1 MTGRRILVVDDEESV
16 RWALTKALERAGY
29 RVDLAAD
36 GAGGAAAAEN
46 PEVDLVLLDVRLPGR
61 DGLAVL
67 RDLRKR
73 RPDLPVIMMTA
84 YGTLQVAVEAM
95 KQGAYDYIGKP
106 FDMDEVL
113 LVVEKALEAQALARE
128 VSQLRQLA
136 EDRFDLGGIVGGS
149 PAMQQIFKAVGK
161 VAGTDLTVLLR
172 GESGTGKELIAR
184 AIHENSRR
192 KGRAFVPVNCAAIPR
207 ELLESELF
215 GHEKGAFTGAV
226 TARRG
231 RFEQADGG
239 TVFLDE
245 VGDMDL
251 SLQTKLLR
259 VLQER
264 RIERLGG
271 EGSIPV
277 DVRIVAA
284 TNQDLEGAVALR
296 AFRED
301 LFYRLNVVTIHLPPL
316 RDRREDIPALVT
328 HFLTAFARD
337 QQAAPKVVSA
347 DALERLTAYRWPGNV
362 RELENVVKRAA
373 ALTPTSLV
381 LPDQLPD
388 VIQKGAGSE
397 AAAAGPEEF
406 PVDWMRR
413 QIARCKET
421 LDGRLY
427 DHFVACIERPLL
439 TLVLRRTGGNQVK
452 AAELLGINR
461 NTLRKRIKELGVP
474 VAGKAPGI
482 GDDGPAEPRA
492 ARGRANH
499 DDPR

>member
-1 MTGRRILVVDDEESV
+1 MTGRHILVVDDEESV

-36 GAGGAAAAEN
+36 GPGGSAAAEN

-67 RDLRKR
+67 RDIRKR
-73 RPDLPVIMMTA
+73 RADLPVIMMTA

-95 KQGAYDYIGKP
+95 RQGAYDYIGKP

-128 VSQLRQLA
+128 LSQLRQLT
-136 EDRFDLGGIVGGS
+136 EDRFDLGGIVGGG

-226 TARRG
+226 AARRG

-271 EGSIPV
+271 EGSVPV

-328 HFLTAFARD
+328 HFLTAFAREE
-337 QQAAPKVVSA
+337 QAAPKVFSP
-347 DALERLTAYRWPGNV
+347 DALDRLTAYRWPGNV

-381 LPDQLPD
+381 LPDHLPD
-388 VIQKGAGSE
+388 AIQKGGGSE
-397 AAAAGPEEF
+397 DAAAGPEEF
-406 PVDWMRR
+406 PVDWMRGE
-413 QIARCKET
+413 IARRKDA
-421 LDGRLY
+421 LDGRLRE
-427 DHFVACIERPLL
+427 HFVACVERPLL

-452 AAELLGINR
+452 AAELLGMNR
-461 NTLRKRIKELGVP
+461 NTLRKRIKALGVA
-474 VAGKAPGI
+474 VAGKSLRAA
-482 GDDGPAEPRA
+482 DDAPAEQRA
-492 ARGRANH
+492 ARVRASK
-499 DDPR
+499 PR

>member
-16 RWALTKALERAGY
+16 RWALSKALERAGY
-29 RVDLAAD
+29 QVELAAD
-36 GAGGAAAAEN
+36 GPSGLVAAQDAG
-46 PEVDLVLLDVRLPGR
+46 VDLTLLDVRLPGR
-61 DGLAVL
+61 DGLSIL
-67 RDLRKR
+67 RDIRKR

-113 LVVEKALEAQALARE
+113 LVVEKALEAQALAQE
-128 VSQLRQLA
+128 VTRLRHTV
-136 EDRFDLGGIVGGS
+136 EERFDLGGIVGGS
-149 PAMQQIFKAVGK
+149 PAMQHIFKAVGK

-184 AIHENSRR
+184 AVHENSRR
-192 KGRAFVPVNCAAIPR
+192 KGRPFVPVNCAAIPR

-226 TARRG
+226 AARRG
-231 RFEQADGG
+231 RFEQAEGG

-271 EGSIPV
+271 EGSLPV

-284 TNQDLEGAVALR
+284 TNQDLEGAVAR
-296 AFRED
+296 RTFRED
-301 LFYRLNVVTIHLPPL
+301 LFYRLNVVAIHLPPL
-316 RDRREDIPALVT
+316 RDRREDIPALAA
-328 HFLTAFARD
+328 HFLSSFARE
-337 QQAAPKVVSA
+337 QQADPKMLSPET
-347 DALERLTAYRWPGNV
+347 LERMSVYRWPGNV

-373 ALTPTSLV
+373 ALAPTALI
-381 LPDQLPD
+381 LPDHLPD
-388 VIQKGAGSE
+388 AVRLGAGSE
-397 AAAAGPEEF
+397 EPTMRPETF
-406 PVDWMRR
+406 PVEWMRAEM
-413 QIARCKET
+413 ARLKDS
-421 LDGRLY
+421 LDGRLHN
-427 DHFVACIERPLL
+427 HFVACVEGPLL
-439 TLVLRRTGGNQVK
+439 ELVLRRTGGNQVK

-461 NTLRKRIKELGVP
+461 NTLRKRIKELNVP
-474 VAGKAPGI
+474 LSGRAG
-482 GDDGPAEPRA
+482 GPAAGEAGPGQPMRPPEVPPT
-492 ARGRANH
+492 R
-499 DDPR
+499 

>member
-1 MTGRRILVVDDEESV
+1 MTDKRILVVDDEESV
-16 RWALTKALERAGY
+16 RWALRKALERAGY
-29 RVDLAAD
+29 RVELAAD
-36 GAGGAAAAEN
+36 GPAGLRGAEE
-46 PEVDLVLLDVRLPGR
+46 PGVDLALLDVRLPGR
-61 DGLAVL
+61 DGLEVL
-67 RDLRKR
+67 REIRKR
-73 RPDLPVIMMTA
+73 RPELPVIMMTA

-95 KQGAYDYIGKP
+95 KLGAYDYIGKP

-128 VSQLRQLA
+128 VTHLRRTV
-136 EDRFDLGGIVGGS
+136 EERFDLGGIVGGS

-184 AIHENSRR
+184 AVHENSRR
-192 KGRAFVPVNCAAIPR
+192 KGRPFVPVNCAAIPR

-215 GHEKGAFTGAV
+215 GHERGAFTGAV

-231 RFEQADGG
+231 RFEQAEGG

-245 VGDMDL
+245 IGDMDL

-264 RIERLGG
+264 RVERLGG

-277 DVRIVAA
+277 EVRIVAA
-284 TNQDLEGAVALR
+284 TNQDLEAAVARR

-316 RDRREDIPALVT
+316 RDRLEDIPALVD
-328 HFLTAFARD
+328 HFLRAFARE
-337 QQAAPKVVSA
+337 QSATSKVFSPEAMDLMLAHV
-347 DALERLTAYRWPGNV
+347 WPGNV

-373 ALTPTSLV
+373 ALTTTTLV

-388 VIQKGAGSE
+388 TVRVAPRTTE
-397 AAAAGPEEF
+397 AAAAPESF
-406 PVDWMRR
+406 PVEWLRAEL
-413 QIARCKET
+413 AR
-421 LDGRLY
+421 LQDSMDGRLHE
-427 DHFVACIERPLL
+427 HFAARMERSLL
-439 TLVLRRTGGNQVK
+439 ELILRRTGGNQVK

-461 NTLRKRIKELGVP
+461 NTLRKRIKELGISLP
-474 VAGKAPGI
+474 GKAGEA
-482 GDDGPAEPRA
+482 GAMEEG
-492 ARGRANH
+492 
-499 DDPR
+499 

>member
-1 MTGRRILVVDDEESV
+1 MTGKHILVVDDEESV

-36 GAGGAAAAEN
+36 GPSGFAAAEN

-61 DGLAVL
+61 DGLGVL

-95 KQGAYDYIGKP
+95 KHGAYDYIGKP
-106 FDMDEVL
+106 FDVDEVL
-113 LVVEKALEAQALARE
+113 LVVGKALEAQALARE
-128 VSQLRQLA
+128 VSQLRQLT
-136 EDRFDLGGIVGGS
+136 EERFDLGGIVGGS

-192 KGRAFVPVNCAAIPR
+192 RGRPFVPVNCAAIPR

-226 TARRG
+226 TARKG
-231 RFEQADGG
+231 RFEQADEG

-251 SLQTKLLR
+251 GLQTKLLR

-264 RIERLGG
+264 RIERLGS

-284 TNQDLEGAVALR
+284 TNQDLESAVGLKT
-296 AFRED
+296 FRED
-301 LFYRLNVVTIHLPPL
+301 LFYRLNVVAIHLPPL
-316 RDRREDIPALVT
+316 RDRREDIPALT
-328 HFLTAFARD
+328 SHFLTAFAREE
-337 QQAAPKVVSA
+337 QTSPKVFSA
-347 DALERLTAYRWPGNV
+347 EAMALMAAYRWPGNV
-362 RELENVVKRAA
+362 RELENVVKRTA
-373 ALTPTSLV
+373 ALTRSALV

-388 VIQKGAGSE
+388 AIRKGAGVEDST
-397 AAAAGPEEF
+397 AGPEAF
-406 PVDWMRR
+406 PVDWMRGEVTR
-413 QIARCKET
+413 LGGTR
-421 LDGRLY
+421 DGHLHA
-427 DHFVACIERPLL
+427 HFLACVERPLL
-439 TLVLRRTGGNQVK
+439 ALALRHTGGNQVK

-461 NTLRKRIKELGVP
+461 NTLRKRIKELGVDLP
-474 VAGKAPGI
+474 GKA
-482 GDDGPAEPRA
+482 AESAPEER
-492 ARGRANH
+492 RGR
-499 DDPR
+499 

>member
-1 MTGRRILVVDDEESV
+1 MTGKRILVVDDEESV
-16 RWALTKALERAGY
+16 RWALRKALERAGY

-36 GAGGAAAAEN
+36 GPAGLQAAED
-46 PEVDLVLLDVRLPGR
+46 PGVDLILLDVRLPGR
-61 DGLAVL
+61 DGLEVL
-67 RDLRKR
+67 RVVRTR

-84 YGTLQVAVEAM
+84 FGTLQVAVEAM
-95 KQGAYDYIGKP
+95 RLGAYDYIGKP

-113 LVVEKALEAQALARE
+113 LVVEKALEAQALVLE
-128 VSQLRQLA
+128 VTRLRQSV
-136 EDRFDLGGIVGGS
+136 EGGVDLGGIVGGS

-184 AIHENSRR
+184 AVHENSRR
-192 KGRAFVPVNCAAIPR
+192 KGRPFVPVNCAAIPR

-226 TARRG
+226 SARRG
-231 RFEQADGG
+231 RFEQAEGG
-239 TVFLDE
+239 TIFLDE

-277 DVRIVAA
+277 DVRIVGA
-284 TNQDLEGAVALR
+284 TNQDLEAAVARR

-301 LFYRLNVVTIHLPPL
+301 LFYRINVVTIHLPPL

-328 HFLTAFARD
+328 HFLAAFA
-337 QQAAPKVVSA
+337 QEQHTAPKVISPEAMEVMLA
-347 DALERLTAYRWPGNV
+347 HGWPGNV

-373 ALTPTSLV
+373 ALATTTLI
-381 LPDQLPD
+381 LPDHLPD
-388 VIQKGAGSE
+388 ALRPPAGSAE
-397 AAAAGPEEF
+397 AAGRPDPF
-406 PVDWMRR
+406 PIEWVRAEL
-413 QIARCKET
+413 ARLQGV
-421 LDGRLY
+421 LDGRLH
-427 DHFVACIERPLL
+427 DHFVACVERPLL
-439 TLVLRRTGGNQVK
+439 ELILRRTGGNQVK
-452 AAELLGINR
+452 AADLLGINR
-461 NTLRKRIKELGVP
+461 NTLRKRIKELGISLP
-474 VAGKAPGI
+474 GKAPSGSAS
-482 GDDGPAEPRA
+482 AEE
-492 ARGRANH
+492 
-499 DDPR
+499 

>member
-1 MTGRRILVVDDEESV
+1 MTGKRILVVDDEESV

-29 RVDLAAD
+29 HVDLAAD
-36 GAGGAAAAEN
+36 GPSGSAAAEN
-46 PEVDLVLLDVRLPGR
+46 PDVDLVLLDVRLPGR

-67 RDLRKR
+67 RDLRQR
-73 RPDLPVIMMTA
+73 RPDLPIIMMTA

-113 LVVEKALEAQALARE
+113 LVVKKALETHALMRE
-128 VSQLRQLA
+128 VSQLRQLT
-136 EDRFDLGGIVGGS
+136 EERFDLGGIVGGS
-149 PAMQQIFKAVGK
+149 PAMQQIFKAVGR
-161 VAGTDLTVLLR
+161 VAVTDLTVLLR

-192 KGRAFVPVNCAAIPR
+192 RGRPFVPVNCAAIPR

-226 TARRG
+226 AARRG
-231 RFEQADGG
+231 RFEQANGG

-251 SLQTKLLR
+251 GLQAKLLR

-271 EGSIPV
+271 EGSLSV

-284 TNQDLEGAVALR
+284 THQDLEGAVALR
-296 AFRED
+296 TFRED

-328 HFLTAFARD
+328 HFLAAFARE
-337 QQAAPKVVSA
+337 QHAAPKVFSP
-347 DALERLTAYRWPGNV
+347 DALGLMATYRWPGNV

-388 VIQKGAGSE
+388 AVRKGAATE
-397 AAAAGPEEF
+397 DDAAAAVGF
-406 PVDWMRR
+406 PAEWIRGELGRV
-413 QIARCKET
+413 KEAM
-421 LDGRLY
+421 DGRLHA
-427 DHFVACIERPLL
+427 HFSACMERPLL
-439 TLVLRRTGGNQVK
+439 TLVLRRTGGNQLK

-461 NTLRKRIKELGVP
+461 NTLRKRIKELGVALP
-474 VAGKAPGI
+474 GKTG
-482 GDDGPAEPRA
+482 GSVLDDGAKE
-492 ARGRANH
+492 
-499 DDPR
+499 

>member
-1 MTGRRILVVDDEESV
+1 MSGQGILIVDDEESV
-16 RWALTKALERAGY
+16 RWALRKALERANY
-29 RVDLAAD
+29 RVMLAAD
-36 GAGGAAAAEN
+36 GRSGLAAAGE
-46 PEVDLVLLDVRLPGR
+46 PGVDLMLLDVRLPGT
-61 DGLAVL
+61 DGLEVL
-67 RDLRKR
+67 REIRKR
-73 RPDLPVIMMTA
+73 RPELPVIMMTA

-95 KQGAYDYIGKP
+95 KLGAYDYIGKP

-113 LVVEKALEAQALARE
+113 LVVEKALEAQALAQE
-128 VSQLRQLA
+128 VLRLRQGV
-136 EDRFDLGGIVGGS
+136 EERFDLGGIVGAS

-192 KGRAFVPVNCAAIPR
+192 RGRPFIPVNCAAIPR

-226 TARRG
+226 AARRG
-231 RFEQADGG
+231 RFEQAEGG

-271 EGSIPV
+271 EGALPV

-284 TNQDLEGAVALR
+284 TNQDLEAAVARR

-316 RDRREDIPALVT
+316 RDRREDIPALVA
-328 HFLTAFARD
+328 HFLNAFAQEQR
-337 QQAAPKVVSA
+337 AAPKVVSPE
-347 DALERLTAYRWPGNV
+347 ALALLQAYGWPGNV

-373 ALTPTSLV
+373 ALATTSLI
-381 LPDQLPD
+381 LPDHLPD
-388 VIQKGAGSE
+388 GLRSR
-397 AAAAGPEEF
+397 AAAEEEGLHPDSF
-406 PVDWMRR
+406 PAEWIRAELNR
-413 QIARCKET
+413 LQGSQ
-421 LDGRLY
+421 DGRLR
-427 DHFVACIERPLL
+427 DHFVACVERPLL
-439 TLVLRRTGGNQVK
+439 ELVLRRAGGNQVK
-452 AAELLGINR
+452 AADLLGINR
-461 NTLRKRIKELGVP
+461 NTLRKRIRELGIARP
-474 VAGKAPGI
+474 GKLGEERS
-482 GDDGPAEPRA
+482 DGQA
-492 ARGRANH
+492 
-499 DDPR
+499 

>member
-1 MTGRRILVVDDEESV
+1 MTGKRILVVDDEESV
-16 RWALTKALERAGY
+16 RWALRKALERAGY
-29 RVDLAAD
+29 RVDLVAD
-36 GAGGAAAAEN
+36 GAGGLKASED
-46 PEVDLVLLDVRLPGR
+46 PGVDLILLDVRLPAR
-61 DGLAVL
+61 DGLDVL
-67 RDLRKR
+67 REIRKR

-95 KQGAYDYIGKP
+95 KLGAYDYIGKP

-113 LVVEKALEAQALARE
+113 LVVEKAIEAQALARE
-128 VSQLRQLA
+128 VTRLRQTIEGSL
-136 EDRFDLGGIVGGS
+136 DLGGIVGGS
-149 PAMQQIFKAVGK
+149 PAMQHIFKAVGK
-161 VAGTDLTVLLR
+161 VAGTDLTVLLC

-184 AIHENSRR
+184 AVHENSRR
-192 KGRAFVPVNCAAIPR
+192 KGRPFVPVNCAAIPR

-226 TARRG
+226 SARRG
-231 RFEQADGG
+231 RFEQAEGG

-284 TNQDLEGAVALR
+284 TNQDLEAAVAQR

-301 LFYRLNVVTIHLPPL
+301 LFYRLNVVSIHLPPL
-316 RDRREDIPALVT
+316 RDRREDVSALVD
-328 HFLTAFARD
+328 HFLAGFGREQNT
-337 QQAAPKVVSA
+337 APKMISPEA
-347 DALERLTAYRWPGNV
+347 TELMLAYNWPGNV

-373 ALTPTSLV
+373 ALATTSLI
-381 LPDQLPD
+381 LPDHLPD
-388 VIQKGAGSE
+388 ALRPTAAPQEALAPSDTFPTEWIRTELSRLQGS
-397 AAAAGPEEF
+397 
-406 PVDWMRR
+406 
-413 QIARCKET
+413 
-421 LDGRLY
+421 LDGRLH

-439 TLVLRRTGGNQVK
+439 ELVLRRTGGNQVR
-452 AAELLGINR
+452 AADLLGINR
-461 NTLRKRIKELGVP
+461 NTLRKRIKELGVSLP
-474 VAGKAPGI
+474 GKPAPG
-482 GDDGPAEPRA
+482 A
-492 ARGRANH
+492 ATVER
-499 DDPR
+499 

>member
-29 RVDLAAD
+29 RVDLAGD
-36 GAGGAAAAEN
+36 GPSGFSAAEN

-67 RDLRKR
+67 GDLRKR

-106 FDMDEVL
+106 FDVDEVL
-113 LVVEKALEAQALARE
+113 LVVGKALEAQALARE
-128 VSQLRQLA
+128 VSQLRQLT
-136 EDRFDLGGIVGGS
+136 EERFDLGGIVGGS

-184 AIHENSRR
+184 AVHENSRR
-192 KGRAFVPVNCAAIPR
+192 KGRPFVPVNCAAIPR

-226 TARRG
+226 AARRG

-264 RIERLGG
+264 QIERLGG

-284 TNQDLEGAVALR
+284 TNQDLEGAVTLR

-328 HFLTAFARD
+328 HFLTTFSHE
-337 QQAAPKVVSA
+337 QQTAPKVFSP
-347 DALERLTAYRWPGNV
+347 DALELMTRYRWPGNV

-381 LPDQLPD
+381 LSDHLPD
-388 VIQKGAGSE
+388 AVRKGAGSE
-397 AAAAGPEEF
+397 DSAAGPEEF
-406 PVDWMRR
+406 PVDWMRGE
-413 QIARCKET
+413 IARLRDT
-421 LDGRLY
+421 LDGQLHA
-427 DHFVACIERPLL
+427 HFVACVERPLL
-439 TLVLRRTGGNQVK
+439 ALILRRTGGNQVK

-461 NTLRKRIKELGVP
+461 NTLRKRIKDLGVALP
-474 VAGKAPGI
+474 GKTVGS
-482 GDDGPAEPRA
+482 AEDK
-492 ARGRANH
+492 GTG
-499 DDPR
+499 

>member
-1 MTGRRILVVDDEESV
+1 MTGKRILVVDDEESV

-36 GAGGAAAAEN
+36 GPGGFAAAEN

-136 EDRFDLGGIVGGS
+136 GEGFDLGGIVGGS

-184 AIHENSRR
+184 AVHENSRR
-192 KGRAFVPVNCAAIPR
+192 RGRAFVPVNCAAIPR

-226 TARRG
+226 AARRG

-251 SLQTKLLR
+251 SLQTRLLR

-271 EGSIPV
+271 EGSHPV

-296 AFRED
+296 TFRED
-301 LFYRLNVVTIHLPPL
+301 LFYRLNVMTIHLPPL

-328 HFLTAFARD
+328 HFLSAFAAD
-337 QQAAPKVVSA
+337 QKAAPKMFSQ
-347 DALERLTAYRWPGNV
+347 DALALMTAYRWPGNV
-362 RELENVVKRAA
+362 RELENIVKRAA
-373 ALTPTSLV
+373 ALTTMALI

-388 VIQKGAGSE
+388 AVRSG
-397 AAAAGPEEF
+397 AAAEDAEAGPEEF
-406 PVDWMRR
+406 PVDWMRAE
-413 QIARCKET
+413 IARLKDT
-421 LDGRLY
+421 QDGRLHA
-427 DHFVACIERPLL
+427 HFVARVERPLL
-439 TLVLRRTGGNQVK
+439 TLILRRTGGNQVK
-452 AAELLGINR
+452 AAEILGINR
-461 NTLRKRIKELGVP
+461 NTLRKRIKELDVTLPGRDAAVP
-474 VAGKAPGI
+474 P
-482 GDDGPAEPRA
+482 
-492 ARGRANH
+492 
-499 DDPR
+499 DDPTA

>member
-1 MTGRRILVVDDEESV
+1 MTDKRILVVDDEDSV
-16 RWALTKALERAGY
+16 RWALRKALERAGY
-29 RVDLAAD
+29 QVELAGDGPAGLRGAEDASVDLA
-36 GAGGAAAAEN
+36 
-46 PEVDLVLLDVRLPGR
+46 LLDVRLPGR
-61 DGLAVL
+61 DGLEVL
-67 RDLRKR
+67 REIRKR
-73 RPDLPVIMMTA
+73 RPELPVIMMTA

-95 KQGAYDYIGKP
+95 KLGAYDYIGKP

-113 LVVEKALEAQALARE
+113 LVVEKALEAQALVQE
-128 VSQLRQLA
+128 VTRLRQRV
-136 EDRFDLGGIVGGS
+136 ERSVDLGGIVGGS

-184 AIHENSRR
+184 AVHENSRR
-192 KGRAFVPVNCAAIPR
+192 KGRPFVPVNCAAIPR

-226 TARRG
+226 SARRG

-239 TVFLDE
+239 TIFLDE
-245 VGDMDL
+245 IGDMDL

-284 TNQDLEGAVALR
+284 TNQDLEAAVATR

-316 RDRREDIPALVT
+316 RDRREDIPALVS
-328 HFLTAFARD
+328 HFLSAFA
-337 QQAAPKVVSA
+337 QEQHAVAKVFSPEA
-347 DALERLTAYRWPGNV
+347 MALMLVYGWPGNV

-373 ALTPTSLV
+373 ALATTSLI
-381 LPDQLPD
+381 LPDHLPD
-388 VIQKGAGSE
+388 GILSAPGTQESGARGDAFPPEWIRAELGRLQGS
-397 AAAAGPEEF
+397 
-406 PVDWMRR
+406 
-413 QIARCKET
+413 
-421 LDGRLY
+421 LDGHLH

-439 TLVLRRTGGNQVK
+439 ELILRRAGGNQVK
-452 AAELLGINR
+452 AAERLGINR
-461 NTLRKRIKELGVP
+461 NTLRKRIRELGIALPAKSGGTPGEKKTP
-474 VAGKAPGI
+474 V
-482 GDDGPAEPRA
+482 
-492 ARGRANH
+492 
-499 DDPR
+499 

>member
-1 MTGRRILVVDDEESV
+1 MTGRRVLVVDDEESV
-16 RWALTKALERAGY
+16 RWALTKALEGAGY

-36 GAGGAAAAEN
+36 GPRGSSAAEN
-46 PEVDLVLLDVRLPGR
+46 PDVDLVLLDVRLPGR

-67 RDLRKR
+67 GDLRKR

-106 FDMDEVL
+106 FDVDEVL
-113 LVVEKALEAQALARE
+113 LVVGKALEAQALARE
-128 VSQLRQLA
+128 VTQLRQLT
-136 EDRFDLGGIVGGS
+136 EERFDLGGIVGGS

-184 AIHENSRR
+184 AVHENSRR

-226 TARRG
+226 AARRG

-271 EGSIPV
+271 EGSIAV

-316 RDRREDIPALVT
+316 RDRREDIPALVA
-328 HFLTAFARD
+328 HFLAAFSHE
-337 QQAAPKVVSA
+337 QQAAPKVFSP
-347 DALERLTAYRWPGNV
+347 DALELMARHRWPGNV

-373 ALTPTSLV
+373 ALTPTALV
-381 LPDQLPD
+381 LPDHLPD
-388 VIQKGAGSE
+388 AVRKGAGSE
-397 AAAAGPEEF
+397 DAAAEPETF
-406 PVDWMRR
+406 PVEWMRNEMTR
-413 QIARCKET
+413 LRDT
-421 LDGRLY
+421 LDGELHS
-427 DHFVACIERPLL
+427 HFVACVERPLL
-439 TLVLRRTGGNQVK
+439 ALVLRRTGGNQVK

-461 NTLRKRIKELGVP
+461 NTLRKRIKELGVDLP
-474 VAGKAPGI
+474 GKAAGSTK
-482 GDDGPAEPRA
+482 DAEEKA
-492 ARGRANH
+492 
-499 DDPR
+499 

>member
-16 RWALTKALERAGY
+16 RWALSKALERAGY
-29 RVDLAAD
+29 QVDLAAD
-36 GAGGAAAAEN
+36 GPSGLVAAQDAG
-46 PEVDLVLLDVRLPGR
+46 VDLTLLDVRLPGR
-61 DGLAVL
+61 DGLSIL
-67 RDLRKR
+67 RDIRKR

-106 FDMDEVL
+106 FDVDEVL
-113 LVVEKALEAQALARE
+113 LVVDKALEAQALVRE
-128 VSQLRQLA
+128 VSQLRRLA
-136 EDRFDLGGIVGGS
+136 EEPFDLGGIVGGS
-149 PAMQQIFKAVGK
+149 PAMQQIFKAIGK

-184 AIHENSRR
+184 AVHENSRR
-192 KGRAFVPVNCAAIPR
+192 KGRPFVPVNCAAIPR

-226 TARRG
+226 AARRG

-264 RIERLGG
+264 RIERLGS
-271 EGSIPV
+271 EGSFPV

-296 AFRED
+296 TFRED

-316 RDRREDIPALVT
+316 RDRREDIPALMT
-328 HFLTAFARD
+328 HFLAAFSRE
-337 QQAAPKVVSA
+337 QQAPPKVFSP
-347 DALERLTAYRWPGNV
+347 DAVELMARYRWPGNV

-373 ALTPTSLV
+373 ALTPTALV
-381 LPDQLPD
+381 LPEHLSET
-388 VIQKGAGSE
+388 VRKGAGSE
-397 AAAAGPEEF
+397 EAGVGPGVF
-406 PVDWMRR
+406 PVEWMRGEM
-413 QIARCKET
+413 ARLRDA
-421 LDGRLY
+421 LDGRLHA
-427 DHFVACIERPLL
+427 HFVACVERPLL
-439 TLVLRRTGGNQVK
+439 ALVLRRTGGNQVK

-461 NTLRKRIKELGVP
+461 NTLRKRIRELGVTLP
-474 VAGKAPGI
+474 GSAGGPP
-482 GDDGPAEPRA
+482 DGTCPR
-492 ARGRANH
+492 
-499 DDPR
+499 

>member
-1 MTGRRILVVDDEESV
+1 MTGRRVLVVDDEESV
-16 RWALTKALERAGY
+16 RWALTKALEGAGY

-36 GAGGAAAAEN
+36 GPSGSSAAEN
-46 PEVDLVLLDVRLPGR
+46 PDVELVLLDVRLPGR

-67 RDLRKR
+67 GDLRKR

-106 FDMDEVL
+106 FDVDEVL
-113 LVVEKALEAQALARE
+113 LVVGKALEAQALVRE
-128 VSQLRQLA
+128 VSQLRRLT
-136 EDRFDLGGIVGGS
+136 EERFDLGGIVGGS

-184 AIHENSRR
+184 AVHENSRR

-226 TARRG
+226 AARRG

-328 HFLTAFARD
+328 HFLAAFSHE
-337 QQAAPKVVSA
+337 QQAAPKVFSP
-347 DALERLTAYRWPGNV
+347 DALDLMTRYRWPGNV

-373 ALTPTSLV
+373 ALTPTALV
-381 LPDQLPD
+381 LPDHLPD
-388 VIQKGAGSE
+388 AVRKGAGSE
-397 AAAAGPEEF
+397 DAAVGPEAF
-406 PVDWMRR
+406 PVAWMRNEMTR
-413 QIARCKET
+413 LRGT
-421 LDGRLY
+421 LDGQLHS
-427 DHFVACIERPLL
+427 HFVACLERPLL
-439 TLVLRRTGGNQVK
+439 ALVLRRTGGNQVK

-461 NTLRKRIKELGVP
+461 NTLRKRIKELGVDVP
-474 VAGKAPGI
+474 GKAAGSTENA
-482 GDDGPAEPRA
+482 DEKA
-492 ARGRANH
+492 
-499 DDPR
+499 